1 MNLRSLFLSV
11 LFPLALAVS
20 TAVYFSS
27 PVYALT
33 WTQVNTDGF
42 GEVNNQSVGAMAI
55 YNSKLYA
62 GTSNN
67 LGAEVWE
74 YDGVDWTKVNTDG
87 FGNSEINSIYS
98 LTVHDGKLYAGTDEE
113 EDVSGT
119 EVWEYDGV
127 AWTQVGVDGFG
138 TGTETERVY
147 ALASFNGKLYAGT
160 DIATVWEYDGV
171 DWTQISAGELGTAGV
186 LSLSAHGSK
195 LYAGTLNVATGAEVW
210 EYDGVNWA
218 QVNTDGFGDVNNTIL
233 QSLTSFS
240 TYLYAGTYNPTTGA
254 EVWKYDGST
263 WTQINDDGFGDLN
276 NARINTM
283 AGPGEILYV
292 GVDDID
298 SGTGEVWEYDG
309 VDWTQASGAEFADA
323 GVLEFSVLGENLYA
337 GVSNGAVGA
346 QVWTAVIPIPPPPPP
361 PSDTTPPSEPVL
373 TDLGTLD
380 FNSGF
385 TNWYYTDPT
394 PVFQGTGEVG
404 STVFITINSD
414 SITGSVA
421 VGSDGKWSYT
431 SSAIPTGKHT
441 VSIYTKDSSGNK
453 SSTLSFNLTID
464 PTGALFPQ
472 SIRDRIFGSPV
483 EAEEEEPVPAEGEEG
498 EEEIPGQEPGM
509 EAPEG
514 PKPSAKKNIYIPWL
528 LGLGAAGLLAL
539 AAFLSK
545 KK

>member
-186 LSLSAHGSK
+186 LSLSA
-195 LYAGTLNVATGAEVW
+195 
-210 EYDGVNWA
+210 
-218 QVNTDGFGDVNNTIL
+218 
-233 QSLTSFS
+233 
-240 TYLYAGTYNPTTGA
+240 
-254 EVWKYDGST
+254 
-263 WTQINDDGFGDLN
+263 QIG
-276 NARINTM
+276 R
-283 AGPGEILYV
+283 
-292 GVDDID
+292 
-298 SGTGEVWEYDG
+298 
-309 VDWTQASGAEFADA
+309 
-323 GVLEFSVLGENLYA
+323 
-337 GVSNGAVGA
+337 
-346 QVWTAVIPIPPPPPP
+346 
-361 PSDTTPPSEPVL
+361 
-373 TDLGTLD
+373 
-380 FNSGF
+380 
-385 TNWYYTDPT
+385 
-394 PVFQGTGEVG
+394 
-404 STVFITINSD
+404 
-414 SITGSVA
+414 
-421 VGSDGKWSYT
+421 
-431 SSAIPTGKHT
+431 
-441 VSIYTKDSSGNK
+441 
-453 SSTLSFNLTID
+453 
-464 PTGALFPQ
+464 
-472 SIRDRIFGSPV
+472 
-483 EAEEEEPVPAEGEEG
+483 
-498 EEEIPGQEPGM
+498 
-509 EAPEG
+509 
-514 PKPSAKKNIYIPWL
+514 
-528 LGLGAAGLLAL
+528 
-539 AAFLSK
+539 
-545 KK
+545 